1 VQSSLAARY
10 LGWVPSLGSVLAHG
24 RAGAFCEVLAVLV
37 EHGVPL
43 AEALRLAGQSSG
55 DNGISGS
62 AERMAQRVESGQKPT
77 ADEHVEQPIAP
88 MLSWLLS
95 AGQPQPQLVRS
106 MRFAAD
112 SYQRRAAR
120 QAEWLSL
127 YLPLIFTVVIGGTV
141 TFLYATTLFV
151 PWSMMMSEFAAP

>member
-1 VQSSLAARY
+1 
-10 LGWVPSLGSVLAHG
+10 
-24 RAGAFCEVLAVLV
+24 
-37 EHGVPL
+37 
-43 AEALRLAGQSSG
+43 
-55 DNGISGS
+55 
-62 AERMAQRVESGQKPT
+62 
-77 ADEHVEQPIAP
+77 
-88 MLSWLLS
+88 MLNWLLS

-112 SYQRRAAR
+112 SYRRRATR

-127 YLPLIFTVVIGGTV
+127 YLPLIFTAVIGGTV